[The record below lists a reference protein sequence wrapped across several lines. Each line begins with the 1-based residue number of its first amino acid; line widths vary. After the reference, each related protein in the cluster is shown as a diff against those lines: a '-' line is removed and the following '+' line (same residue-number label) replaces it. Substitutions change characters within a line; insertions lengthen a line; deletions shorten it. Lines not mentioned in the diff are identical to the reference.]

1 MTAFVF
7 SLLVVVVIFAG
18 AVALVVNAIAG
29 ADSRD
34 LSESEFENIKSSK
47 IKKSK

>member
-18 AVALVVNAIAG
+18 A
-29 ADSRD
+29 DSRD
-34 LSESEFENIKSSK
+34 LSETEFENIKSSK